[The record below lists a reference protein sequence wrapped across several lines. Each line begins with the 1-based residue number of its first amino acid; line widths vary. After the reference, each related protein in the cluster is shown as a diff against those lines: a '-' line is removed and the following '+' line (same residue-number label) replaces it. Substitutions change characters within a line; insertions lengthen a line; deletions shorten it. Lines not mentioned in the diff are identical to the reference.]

1 MATAKQRRLQAAA
14 RETEAIGWRRKE
26 TTVSKRAVRKYDT
39 SASSFVRVCECVSL
53 IDLCCHQ

>member
-26 TTVSKRAVRKYDT
+26 TTVSKRAVREYDT
-39 SASSFVRVCECVSL
+39 SASSFV
-53 IDLCCHQ
+53 